1 MRLTILSLILSV
13 IGSVLFAIFGG
24 VVNAPS
30 DIWIPLVAFICL
42 FVVTTALG
50 VLFCISF
57 TFFVRQDKPIKKPS
71 KFFYFLYDAI
81 VDFLV
86 FWSGAKVVANS
97 KVKLEKGPYFFV
109 VNHRSKFD
117 TMILSILFRKHKI
130 RFIAKTENF
139 KVPIA
144 GPAIYKSGFLELKRD
159 DNREGLKMVLKAVE
173 YLKTQDFSVGVCPE
187 GMRNLKGK
195 YILPFRN
202 GCFKIPMRT
211 GTPIVVITLEGTEN
225 IHKNFPL
232 KRTKV
237 YMDVLKV
244 ITPDEYKGKTATE
257 LGEAVRSIMIENLK
271 KYGVEEYKFE
281 ENADFNSLAS

>member
-1 MRLTILSLILSV
+1 
-13 IGSVLFAIFGG
+13 
-24 VVNAPS
+24 
-30 DIWIPLVAFICL
+30 
-42 FVVTTALG
+42 
-50 VLFCISF
+50 
-57 TFFVRQDKPIKKPS
+57 
-71 KFFYFLYDAI
+71 
-81 VDFLV
+81 
-86 FWSGAKVVANS
+86 
-97 KVKLEKGPYFFV
+97 
-109 VNHRSKFD
+109 
-117 TMILSILFRKHKI
+117 
-130 RFIAKTENF
+130 
-139 KVPIA
+139 
-144 GPAIYKSGFLELKRD
+144 
-159 DNREGLKMVLKAVE
+159 MVLKAVE

-202 GCFKIPMRT
+202 GCFKIPMRANV
-211 GTPIVVITLEGTEN
+211 PIVVITLEGTEN